1 MVSGK
6 SVLTKIRASDIL
18 LEKGW
23 PKGWPFFYPD
33 VYFFYSLWQWNDC
46 AARSQLGDDY
56 GVVITTATRRFSA
69 RPFDVWLLAMGYFF
83 PSP

>member
-1 MVSGK
+1 MGSPE

-33 VYFFYSLWQWNDC
+33 VCSVVLYGNGMTARR
-46 AARSQLGDDY
+46 AASRR
-56 GVVITTATRRFSA
+56 VIM
-69 RPFDVWLLAMGYFF
+69 V
-83 PSP
+83 

>member
-1 MVSGK
+1 MVSYCLLCGVNR

-33 VYFFYSLWQWNDC
+33 VCSVVLYGNGMTARR
-46 AARSQLGDDY
+46 AASWG
-56 GVVITTATRRFSA
+56 IIMAS
-69 RPFDVWLLAMGYFF
+69 
-83 PSP
+83 